1 MKNNHTF
8 IDRNYLL
15 FKAIKSSAL
24 SEEDIN
30 RLHRNGLRSSA
41 LDMAPDWLQ
50 KWASLICEYL
60 EFEEILY
67 PTFFK
72 DEITEFIKLDD
83 IKVEARM

>member
-15 FKAIKSSAL
+15 YKAVTNPSL
-24 SEEDIN
+24 TEEDIF
-30 RLHRNGLRSSA
+30 RLHSNGLRSSS
-41 LDMAPDWLQ
+41 LNVAPSWLQ

-67 PTFFK
+67 PTFYK
-72 DEITEFIKLDD
+72 DDFPDCYKLDD